1 MLTVAG
7 IKFKINYMK
16 KKERNA
22 LEEKL
27 LAGIKKVIMANKA
40 DLTIKT
46 EKIIK
51 QVLRKIAKKI
61 KKEKATAPKK

>member
-1 MLTVAG
+1 
-7 IKFKINYMK
+7 MK
-16 KKERNA
+16 KKERKA
-22 LEEKL
+22 IEEKL
-27 LAGIKKVIMANKA
+27 LAGIKKVIMASKA